1 MKSKKDYALEAEERK
16 QELNNK
22 VLEYAKNFELDHN
35 KLQEYLAFQSR
46 FYRYSSKN
54 TILIQ
59 MQNQGALFCGSFKYF
74 KDKGYSVK
82 KGEKAMQ
89 ILVPTLKTF
98 LKFSE
103 DDIVPLSD
111 ASKEQKQ
118 AYKDGKVE
126 TFKKLYFKVGSVFDI
141 SQTDCPK
148 TDYPK
153 LLDIGYKSEEHAKL
167 FNSLKEFSEKELNCP
182 VEVDAYSSVAMRGYY
197 NPVNNEIK
205 ISGNFDDTTKLSIL
219 SHELGHAMMHNLNE
233 MFGTERNV
241 VQKEFEADA
250 LSIMLYNKFG
260 LEISESRHNHLS
272 AHFKELTKLKGYKPE
287 MLTASLDRANTAYKK
302 VSEHLDKE
310 FKQEQ
315 SHENTKTQAK
325 ADFKNEPV
333 LPNQI
338 QSTGITQSM

>member
-22 VLEYAKNFELDHN
+22 VLEYAKNLELDHN

-54 TILIQ
+54 TMLIQ

-89 ILVPTLKTF
+89 ILVPTRKTF

-148 TDYPK
+148 SDYPK

-167 FNSLKEFSEKELNCP
+167 FNSLKEFSETELNCP
-182 VEVDAYSSVAMRGYY
+182 VEVDAYSSVNLRGYY
-197 NPVNNEIK
+197 IPTTNEIK
-205 ISGNFDDTTKLSIL
+205 LSENFDDTTKLYVL
-219 SHELGHAMMHNLNE
+219 THELGHAMMHNLE
-233 MFGTERNV
+233 TLDGCKREV
-241 VQKEFEADA
+241 AQKEFEADA
-250 LSIMLYNKFG
+250 LTIMLYNKFG
-260 LEISESRHNHLS
+260 LEVSESHHSHLS
-272 AHFKELTKLKGYKPE
+272 SQFKKLTKLKGYKPE
-287 MLTASLDRANTAYKK
+287 MLTTSLDRANTAYKK
-302 VSEHLDKE
+302 VLEHLDKE

-315 SHENTKTQAK
+315 AHENTKAQTK